1 MLNEGVYSS
10 MSNKSGLGV
19 KEGRDIVESEGK
31 STDSRGKMGA
41 VLVVGGGIAGIQASL
56 DLAESGFYTYLV
68 ELSPAI
74 GGVMAQLD
82 KTFPTNDCSLCIL
95 SPKLVECGRHRNI
108 EIITNARMSNIEG
121 EPGDFN
127 VSIVQK
133 PRYVNEDRCVGCG
146 VCAEKCPVKVPDG
159 FNEGLSERKAIY
171 VKYPQAVPLVYM
183 IDAEHCLYF
192 TKGKCRLCERFCESK
207 AIDYEQKEKLITIN
221 VGAVIL
227 APGFD
232 EFNAQQMANYGY
244 GLYPNVITSIEF
256 ERILSASGPYQGEII
271 RPSDKTHPKKI
282 AWIQCVGSRDI
293 VCGNGYCSS
302 VCCMYATKEA
312 IIAKEH
318 ESKIKPTIFY
328 MDIRAQGKEFDTYYE
343 RAKGEHGVRYIRSMI
358 SRVSERPKTGN
369 LELTY
374 IDEKGKIKE
383 EEFELVVLSVGL
395 KPSEGALEQAENLGI
410 ELNEYGFCATHP
422 FSPLVTSKPGI
433 FVCGPFQSPKDIPET
448 VAQASGAAACSAA
461 LLSGA
466 RGNLIK
472 KKDYPEEIDISGQVP
487 RIGFFVCHCGINIGG
502 VVNVPEVVEYAR
514 DLEGVVFATE
524 NLYTCSQDAQEKI
537 KEIIKEHK
545 LNRVVVA
552 SCSPRTHEPLFQET
566 IREAGLNKYLFEM
579 ANIRDQCSWVHMNNK
594 DEATQKAKD
603 LAKMIVAKSRLLE
616 PLEAPTVDVIKKGLV
631 IGGGLAGMT
640 ATLKLAQQGFET
652 FLIEESD
659 TLGGNLRKLYFTI
672 TGNDPQELLKNT
684 IKEVEENPLI
694 RVFKNSKVKE
704 VAGYVGNF
712 KSRIETL
719 GSSGTKEVE
728 VEHGAIILASGGEES
743 KPKGEYLY
751 GQDER
756 VITQLELE
764 ERLSTPDPQPLTLN
778 SIVMIQC
785 VGSRIAERPYCS
797 RVCCQ
802 EAIKNAL
809 QIKEKNPD
817 VEIHILYRDMRTYG
831 FTEEYYRKAR
841 QKRINFIR
849 YDLENKPEVSVDNA
863 SLKVKVTDLSLG
875 RTLVLFPELLVLSS
889 ALVSR
894 ENEELAKM
902 LKVPLS
908 GDGFFLEAHAKLRP
922 VDFATD
928 GIFLCGMAHFPKTID
943 ETISQA
949 AAASARAAITLSHD
963 VITVTPIVSTVD
975 QENCIGCGLCES
987 LCPYNAI
994 RLEPWPEGGEKAFNI
1009 SASCKGCGICA
1020 ANCPQRAI
1028 KMNHFNDSQISAQ
1041 ISALVEASG

>member
-10 MSNKSGLGV
+10 MSDKSGLGI

-31 STDSRGKMGA
+31 SADSRGKMGA

-579 ANIRDQCSWVHMNNK
+579 ANIRDQCSWVHMHNK

-684 IKEVEENPLI
+684 IKEIEENPLI
-694 RVFKNSKVKE
+694 QVFKNSKVE
-704 VAGYVGNF
+704 EISGYVGNF

-719 GSSGTKEVE
+719 VSSDTKEVE
-728 VEHGAIILASGGEES
+728 IEHGAIIVATGGEES

-764 ERLSTPDPQPLTLN
+764 ERLSTPDPQPLKFN

-785 VGSRIAERPYCS
+785 VGSRIAERTYCS

-1028 KMNHFNDSQISAQ
+1028 KMNHFNDSQLSAQ
-1041 ISALVEASG
+1041 ITALVEA